1 MIQLEESEKLSRIV
15 IDECHVAL
23 IHRKFRPVMRRLGSL
38 VRCVSVPLVLLTATL
53 PVIMEEELR
62 IFLGC
67 IEWEVIRKNSERSEL
82 QYQILDLGD
91 KVDSKAEMAS
101 YLGQNIL
108 TKELRGF
115 EKQDRAIIYCL
126 ETKWATEL
134 AEYIN
139 KKTNRT
145 VCGVYHSEMEKD
157 ARKSSLKS
165 WKEGKLKIL
174 TATSA
179 LGAGLDY
186 SSVRLIV
193 HFGFSRS
200 LMDFCQETG
209 RAGRDG
215 KMAKVITLFWKGIVS
230 ETQWISM
237 EEKKEMLK
245 IIQSKECIRWQVGRY
260 LNGVG
265 VNCLSDEKDEIC
277 GNCLEALEGKLEHK
291 KTVYQGQK
299 RGRDQERIEA
309 KEGSDLKEML
319 KELRGCCSIC
329 WIKGDG
335 EKKNHEFMRCR

>member
-1 MIQLEESEKLSRIV
+1 MEQSERLSRIV

-23 IHRKFRPVMRRLGSL
+23 THRKFRPVMRRLGSL
-38 VRCVSVPLVLLTATL
+38 VRCVSVLLVLLTATL

-82 QYQILDLGD
+82 QYQILNLED
-91 KVDSKAEMAS
+91 KVCSKAEMAS

-139 KKTNRT
+139 KKTNST

-157 ARKSSLKS
+157 ARKSCLKS

-200 LMDFCQETG
+200 LMNFCQETG

-230 ETQWISM
+230 ETQ
-237 EEKKEMLK
+237 
-245 IIQSKECIRWQVGRY
+245 
-260 LNGVG
+260 
-265 VNCLSDEKDEIC
+265 
-277 GNCLEALEGKLEHK
+277 
-291 KTVYQGQK
+291 
-299 RGRDQERIEA
+299 
-309 KEGSDLKEML
+309 
-319 KELRGCCSIC
+319 
-329 WIKGDG
+329 
-335 EKKNHEFMRCR
+335 